1 MLCVL
6 PNVSSIVTDKE
17 RTATISLILD
27 GVTKWKDLSSY
38 PQFNEISFSPDPVIY
53 PFKDVY
59 SLKTA
64 LLEIEVRFLPYLL
77 TWLKICFFPYLNPIN
92 RLHEVK

>member
-6 PNVSSIVTDKE
+6 PNVSSIITDKE
-17 RTATISLILD
+17 RIATISLLLD

-38 PQFNEISFSPDPVIY
+38 PQFNRISFYPDPVIY

-59 SLKTA
+59 ILKTSTFYA
-64 LLEIEVRFLPYLL
+64 VLEIEVRFLLYWL
-77 TWLKICFFPYLNPIN
+77 TWRKLCS
-92 RLHEVK
+92 LHN